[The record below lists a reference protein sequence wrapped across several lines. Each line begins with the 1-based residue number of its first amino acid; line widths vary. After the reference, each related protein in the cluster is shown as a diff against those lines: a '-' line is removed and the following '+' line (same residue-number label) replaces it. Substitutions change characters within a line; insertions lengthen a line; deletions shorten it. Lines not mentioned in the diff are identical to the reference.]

1 MAGKKLTPK
10 QAAFVQ
16 EYLCDLNAT
25 QAAIRAGYSA
35 KTAAVIGVENLRKPN
50 IDAAIQEAKQKRSE
64 RTEITA
70 DNVLA
75 EIAKV
80 AFSDV
85 RRIFDKDGGLV
96 RISDLDDAAAAC
108 VAGCDLVTI
117 SKGEGE
123 VEHVAKIKLADKL
136 KALELA
142 GRHLG
147 LFNDKLNLNADIHV
161 LNIHRRAKK
170 PQGEEQGA

>member
-1 MAGKKLTPK
+1 MAGKLTPK
-10 QAAFVQ
+10 QAAFVA
-16 EYLCDLNAT
+16 EYLIDLNAT
-25 QAAIRAGYSA
+25 QAAIRAGYSE
-35 KTAAVIGVENLRKPN
+35 KTAGSQGERLLKKVE
-50 IDAAIQEAKQKRSE
+50 IQIALAEAQQKRAE

-70 DNVLA
+70 DNILQ

-85 RRIFDKDGGLV
+85 RRIFDANGGLI
-96 RISDLDDAAAAC
+96 RISDLDDNAAAC
-108 VAGCDLVTI
+108 IAGCELVTN

-123 VEHVAKIKLADKL
+123 IEHVAKLKLADKL

-147 LFNDKLNLNADIHV
+147 MFNDKLNLSGDIHV
-161 LNIHRRAKK
+161 LNVHRKAKR
-170 PQGEEQGA
+170 PAAEEGES

>member
-10 QAAFVQ
+10 QAAFVA
-16 EYLCDLNAT
+16 EYLVDLNAT
-25 QAAIRAGYSA
+25 QAAIRAGYSER
-35 KTAAVIGVENLRKPN
+35 TAGSQGERLLKKVEVQIAL
-50 IDAAIQEAKQKRSE
+50 AEAQQKRAE

-85 RRIFDKDGGLV
+85 RKIFDSNGGLV

-108 VAGCDLVTI
+108 VAGCDLVTV

-123 VEHVAKIKLADKL
+123 IEHVAKIKLADKL

>member
-1 MAGKKLTPK
+1 MAKVLTPK
-10 QAAFVQ
+10 QAAFVA
-16 EYLCDLNAT
+16 EYLIDLNAT
-25 QAAIRAGYSA
+25 QAAIRAGYSER
-35 KTAAVIGVENLRKPN
+35 TAGSQGERLLKKVEVQIAL
-50 IDAAIQEAKQKRSE
+50 AEAQQARSK

-80 AFSDV
+80 AFADV

-108 VAGCDLVTI
+108 VAGCDLVTV

-161 LNIHRRAKK
+161 LNVHRRAKK